1 MANAMCTVFKQQ
13 ILQGYHCFGTG
24 VRATDSFKIAL
35 YTSLSGV
42 TPASASTATYAV
54 GTPTDEVPNGT
65 GYTTGGNPLV
75 NPVTGTQSTTQG
87 YASFDNIAWTS
98 ATFSTIGALIYNSTQ
113 GNKAICVLDFGT
125 TKTVS
130 SGTFTIQFP
139 TPPGSPA
146 VIQIV

>member
-1 MANAMCTVFKQQ
+1 MANAMCIVFKQQ

-24 VRATDSFKIAL
+24 VRGTDTFKIAL
-35 YTSLSGV
+35 YSSFSGLN
-42 TPASASTATYAV
+42 PASASTAVYAV
-54 GTPTDEVPNGT
+54 GNPTDEVPTAT
-65 GYTTGGNPLV
+65 GYTAGGLTLV
-75 NPVTGTQSTTQG
+75 NPVTGVQSTTQG

-98 ATFSTIGALIYNSTQ
+98 ATFNALGALIYNSTQ

-125 TKTVS
+125 VKSVS

-139 TPPGSPA
+139 TPPGSAA